1 MEINVF
7 TFWLGRVGRYK
18 SNVEMLF
25 PIDRLE
31 NAGATTY
38 F

>member
-7 TFWLGRVGRYK
+7 TFGRVGRYK